1 MQTILSKE
9 DFLKEKVGNYLFVI
23 IYFLNIFLIVI
34 VKFIRV
40 FSVIFIKNSGVEKLG
55 VLAGP
60 ITRRSVVQ
68 IHLPL
73 FFSIK
78 NKEGFEHL
86 SKKQSFLLWTIQN
99 LHFEGIHLPAI
110 FSIFLFSYI
119 YSRYK
124 KVKNDKIENYYRKLK
139 W

>member
-73 FFSIK
+73 ICFR
-78 NKEGFEHL
+78 
-86 SKKQSFLLWTIQN
+86 
-99 LHFEGIHLPAI
+99 
-110 FSIFLFSYI
+110 LF
-119 YSRYK
+119 
-124 KVKNDKIENYYRKLK
+124 
-139 W
+139 